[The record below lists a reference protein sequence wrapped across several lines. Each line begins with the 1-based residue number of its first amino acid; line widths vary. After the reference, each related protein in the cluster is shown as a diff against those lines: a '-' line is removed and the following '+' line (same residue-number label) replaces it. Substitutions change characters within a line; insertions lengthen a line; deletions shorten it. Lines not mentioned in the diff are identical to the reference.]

1 MLFIHLDFFEWLHY
15 KAWCHNCNG
24 YIPSAR
30 TKEKWGHQKRTIVI
44 LHSSKESYK
53 LQLLIM
59 FPHFQSKMKSKEKPY
74 CPYCE
79 NTQQDLSQ
87 RSAIQ
92 KLLKKTNCLTG

>member
-1 MLFIHLDFFEWLHY
+1 MCCNPNAVYTLLDFSEWLHY

-24 YIPSAR
+24 YVPSAR
-30 TKEKWGHQKRTIVI
+30 TKEKRRHQKRTIVI

-59 FPHFQSKMKSKEKPY
+59 FPSKMKSKKKPY

-92 KLLKKTNCLTG
+92 KNVEKD